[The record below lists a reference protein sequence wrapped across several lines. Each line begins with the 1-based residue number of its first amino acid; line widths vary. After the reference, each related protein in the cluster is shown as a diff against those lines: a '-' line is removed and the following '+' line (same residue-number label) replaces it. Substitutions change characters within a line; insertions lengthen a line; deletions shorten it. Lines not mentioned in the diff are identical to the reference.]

1 MPREIKKKILDS
13 ASSGGASSI
22 EAKDQA
28 EGMKRATSTATDFMS
43 SPSKLDSADSN
54 AFFKPQGGKKLDS
67 GFEFSLDDF
76 DTPDTMTDVGIPRQ
90 PELQET
96 SELPETGSGSAQP
109 AEAKAG
115 KPHSVKTALMAA
127 ACVLPI
133 LVGLIVFKY
142 WRSTPETPKQTIVTK
157 VIRPIVVPN
166 YQEKLEF
173 LVLTSP
179 PSERNLLIMNLE
191 LRFSDV
197 DRHARFLENTVLI
210 RDHIFNFLA
219 TKHPNRNS
227 EGDWRK
233 IIGAE
238 LADYL
243 RNVVPESR
251 ADAVQLARLSKL

>member
-13 ASSGGASSI
+13 ASGGGASST

-28 EGMKRATSTATDFMS
+28 EGMKRAAGPAVDFMS
-43 SPSKLDSADSN
+43 SPSKLDSANSN
-54 AFFKPQGGKKLDS
+54 AFPKSQSGGKLDS

-76 DTPDTMTDVGIPRQ
+76 DSPDTMADVSTPPQ

-96 SELPETGSGSAQP
+96 SEFPETESGSPQS

-115 KPHSVKTALMAA
+115 KPYSIKAAIIAA

-142 WRSTPETPKQTIVTK
+142 WWSTPETPKQTIVTK
-157 VIRPIVVPN
+157 IIRPIVVPN

-210 RDHIFNFLA
+210 RDLIFNFLA

-227 EGDWRK
+227 EGHWRK

-238 LADYL
+238 LAGYL
-243 RNVVPESR
+243 GNAVPESR